1 MKPLILWIDRNKNK
15 IWFSLGLQL
24 LILGVLVLCMEPGFE
39 NSLLRE
45 NMLSDMTETASFQ
58 NYFLRA
64 FYNAV
69 YEIFPA
75 LPWYALLQYVLL
87 FTAFFAVTCII
98 LRQLEGMQ
106 GIFITVLM
114 MIYFGYECYIRMQDT
129 KTAAI
134 LSAAAV
140 FLLIYG
146 AEKKKASWRSL
157 ILGVL
162 LGLFGSMYRISQ
174 FLICFLLL
182 AWFGAV
188 WLRQETGR
196 HRKEE
201 DAENSAEGR
210 SRCLWIYLGA
220 LAVLAVLAG
229 GLYQA
234 DKILYAGNE
243 SWRADRELYTVR
255 EHLRDYGF
263 PDYEENKELYEEL
276 NIDEKDLKEYQKKEK
291 NQKKDPLE
299 ELSADTMKALAAARP
314 RERLSKALIL
324 LFMKKFPVLW
334 FQSRTFLCFLLLAVF
349 WIFWGRH
356 SRGTFLMLLAE
367 AVLTG
372 GMYFCMFY
380 RERNECSQLDMG
392 FWFAL
397 CLVMVCCLS
406 GTVWRIS
413 GEMKLLLCLSVLIM
427 NQGYWSFQWRIPLK
441 TGKEKTNQEKYYGPF
456 DVRGSGPAEE
466 QSS

>member
-1 MKPLILWIDRNKNK
+1 MKSLILWIDRNKNK
-15 IWFSLGLQL
+15 KWFSLGLQL
-24 LILGVLVLCMEPGFE
+24 LILCLLLLCMEPGFE
-39 NSLLRE
+39 NSLRRE
-45 NMLSDMTETASFQ
+45 NMLSNLTEAASFQ

-69 YEIFPA
+69 YEICPA

-87 FTAFFAVTCII
+87 FTAFYAVTCII

-106 GIFITVLM
+106 GIFITALM

-129 KTAAI
+129 KTAAV
-134 LSAAAV
+134 LSATAV

-146 AEKKKASWRSL
+146 AEKKKGSWRPL
-157 ILGVL
+157 ILGVI

-174 FLICFLLL
+174 FLISFLLL

-188 WLRQETGR
+188 WLRKETGR
-196 HRKEE
+196 CRREE
-201 DAENSAEGR
+201 GNEKGTER
-210 SRCLWIYLGA
+210 SSHCLAVYLGA
-220 LAVLAVLAG
+220 LAVLALLAG

-234 DKILYAGNE
+234 DKILYAENE

-276 NIDEKDLKEYQKKEK
+276 NIDEEKLKEYQKKEK

-299 ELSADTMKALAAARP
+299 ELSVDTMKALAAAKP

-380 RERNECSQLDMG
+380 RERNDCSQMDMG

-427 NQGYWSFQWRIPLK
+427 NQGYWNSQWRIPPK
-441 TGKEKTNQEKYYGPF
+441 TGKEKASQEKYYGPF
-456 DVRGSGPAEE
+456 DVRESGPAEE
-466 QSS
+466 QNS